1 MNKTGRRKRRP
12 FSSLSWQVSAA
23 TAGDWRRTLAG
34 VQPPYRFFVVRRVVL
49 RAAFLVERLAV
60 FFLAAF
66 LVVAIVFGS

>member
-1 MNKTGRRKRRP
+1 
-12 FSSLSWQVSAA
+12 VSAA
-23 TAGDWRRTLAG
+23 ANDNDSRSLAG

>member
-1 MNKTGRRKRRP
+1 
-12 FSSLSWQVSAA
+12 VSAA
-23 TAGDWRRTLAG
+23 AEGDWRRALAG